1 MRGLCHLR
9 GWEGFSCVTP
19 HAPHS
24 SRAVTF
30 TLLAT
35 FRGLSVS
42 THSRN
47 LQRTVCSVPPWGVLQ
62 FFEHSPYLSSTVWR
76 WITSRFLACV
86 ANHSS
91 FSVCFL
97 WYLQQ
102 EKQMV
107 VICTFYPSEYSVV
120 YVFCIILIKHD
131 SKPTGRSLWDEALL
145 INLQRRE
152 SFWLIDPISL
162 KISWTGLPIE
172 VHFYFFDRKKGLVR
186 PKLYV
191 KGLTHL
197 SGANLSGRGWK
208 KKRKKKLRKKNN
220 SLCERVWNTFFT
232 EAGTKGKK
240 RKAFLAK
247 KYFFSS
253 AVHLD

>member
-35 FRGLSVS
+35 FRCLSVS

-47 LQRTVCSVPPWGVLQ
+47 LQRTVCSVPPWRVLQ

-131 SKPTGRSLWDEALL
+131 SKPTGTSLWDEALL

-172 VHFYFFDRKKGLVR
+172 VHFYLFDRKKGLVR

-208 KKRKKKLRKKNN
+208 KKK
-220 SLCERVWNTFFT
+220 E
-232 EAGTKGKK
+232 K
-240 RKAFLAK
+240 RN
-247 KYFFSS
+247 
-253 AVHLD
+253 